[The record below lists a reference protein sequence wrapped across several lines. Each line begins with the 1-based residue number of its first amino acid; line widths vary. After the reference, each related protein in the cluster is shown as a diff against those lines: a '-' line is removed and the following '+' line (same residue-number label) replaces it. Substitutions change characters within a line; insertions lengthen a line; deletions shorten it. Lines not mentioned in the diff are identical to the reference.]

1 MLPHEYIR
9 FRLTG
14 ECMTDVTSASSMQLL
29 KCSKK
34 AMAGELFSALDLDRS
49 IVAPLCECIETVG
62 RTTQEIQ
69 ELTGIPKG
77 IPVIAGGGDSVVS
90 AIGTGVIRRGVVLH
104 LLELQE
110 SSVPIQRTLNPTRR
124 PGKHLLQCCAGDV
137 VSHYLQYYIG
147 ICSEMA
153 ERKFLYC

>member
-29 KCSKK
+29 NVPKRQW
-34 AMAGELFSALDLDRS
+34 AGELFSALDLDRS

-77 IPVIAGGGDSVVS
+77 IPCHCGRRRQCGVCYRDRCDTGGELFY
-90 AIGTGVIRRGVVLH
+90 IYWNFRNH
-104 LLELQE
+104 L
-110 SSVPIQRTLNPTRR
+110 
-124 PGKHLLQCCAGDV
+124 
-137 VSHYLQYYIG
+137 YQYK
-147 ICSEMA
+147 EH
-153 ERKFLYC
+153 